1 MRLESTAANN
11 ESGSEDSTSGRI
23 EIMGGVDEK
32 IDFEKEYEDRP
43 ENLLKAYKN
52 SLKE

>member
-1 MRLESTAANN
+1 MRLETEAAKN
-11 ESGSEDSTSGRI
+11 ESGSEDSASERI
-23 EIMGGVDEK
+23 EIMDGVDDN

-43 ENLLKAYKN
+43 ENLIKAYKS